1 MSSAI
6 VLPMSPP
13 VSQDQV
19 VSAISNSVS
28 KTFSSSGLS
37 LFFKICI
44 FVFILFVIA
53 VCFVNIIEQVKVRND
68 YNANDSLFKDSP
80 TQPVQ
85 SISTTWITFGIVA
98 NSMIL
103 VVAFVLGAILL
114 YYMIKGKDL
123 FERQSRV
130 LIRQVIGGARR
141 ETEAAV
147 DTVMKNAIIDP
158 TDIEGS
164 KAAISVEIKSMAQ
177 NLMDKYTN
185 QINYQFDK

>member
-44 FVFILFVIA
+44 FLFILFVIS
-53 VCFVNIIEQVKVRND
+53 VCFVNIVEQVKVRND

-98 NSMIL
+98 NAMIL